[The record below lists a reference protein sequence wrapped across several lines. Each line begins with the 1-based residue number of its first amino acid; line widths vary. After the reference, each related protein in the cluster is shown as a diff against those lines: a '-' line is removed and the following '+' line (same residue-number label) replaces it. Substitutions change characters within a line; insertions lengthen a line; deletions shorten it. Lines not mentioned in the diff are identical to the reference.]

1 MSGYLNDEF
10 FTGNDCQARLDQV
23 ITRTW
28 TAEQHR
34 VQARRLLSRNGADTA
49 NRLAAAQVHATLAL
63 SLVDPFDEGA
73 S

>member
-10 FTGNDCQARLDQV
+10 FTGDDRQARLDRV

-34 VQARRLLSRNGADTA
+34 VQARRLLTGTGADTV

-63 SLVDPFDEGA
+63 SLVDPFEEVA
-73 S
+73 